1 MQKPQR
7 MTRSDSEG
15 EQRFPEE
22 EPRRRSTA
30 VLWALFRAGSCRWV
44 VAGQVRPFVLVFCPR
59 RLRPKLTATLW
70 LCQYVTGFVILPALN
85 SVRCNRSSWS
95 ALVRLRLQGN

>member
-1 MQKPQR
+1 
-7 MTRSDSEG
+7 
-15 EQRFPEE
+15 
-22 EPRRRSTA
+22 EPRCHSTA
-30 VLWALFRAGSCRWV
+30 VLWALFQAGSCRWV
-44 VAGQVRPFVLVFCPR
+44 VAVFCPR
-59 RLRPKLTATLW
+59 CLWPKLTATLW